1 MIIIINQLY
10 ILFLGILIGIG
21 IAELWEMY
29 KEQNKEV
36 KKIE

>member
-1 MIIIINQLY
+1 MIIIINQFY

-29 KEQNKEV
+29 REKNKEV
-36 KKIE
+36 KNIE